1 MEDQYALKPA
11 FWQTSLFCLQNIKI
25 VKTTYDYLLIIDINK
40 SLHFDRQ
47 IKLFFPIVSTAT
59 IQSMHHCYIS
69 GNGFTLTLLK
79 YREM

>member
-25 VKTTYDYLLIIDINK
+25 VKTTYDYLLILDNNK

-47 IKLFFPIVSTAT
+47 IKLIFPIVSTAT
-59 IQSMHHCYIS
+59 IQSMHVV
-69 GNGFTLTLLK
+69 
-79 YREM
+79 

>member
-25 VKTTYDYLLIIDINK
+25 VKTTYDYLLILDNNK

-47 IKLFFPIVSTAT
+47 IKLFFSNRV
-59 IQSMHHCYIS
+59 Y
-69 GNGFTLTLLK
+69 GNYSK
-79 YREM
+79 YACRVTQNFNSK